1 MQLLVSTNTKR
12 SIGHLHNPS
21 NRINV
26 GSLLHNP
33 SNKINVSKKSCQSA
47 FSDRPGLAEV
57 DSVQDFLVKGGSG
70 QFICYLEDLGFPE
83 AEHFAWKLLVP
94 RKSLPMPLLFL
105 DPSMILIQHK
115 YGITLFLKDL

>member
-1 MQLLVSTNTKR
+1 MQSSVSTLY
-12 SIGHLHNPS
+12 SEVDS
-21 NRINV
+21 V
-26 GSLLHNP
+26 QS
-33 SNKINVSKKSCQSA
+33 SVST
-47 FSDRPGLAEV
+47 LYAEV

>member
-1 MQLLVSTNTKR
+1 MQLLVSTNTEW
-12 SIGHLHNPS
+12 SIGHLHNP
-21 NRINV
+21 
-26 GSLLHNP
+26 L
-33 SNKINVSKKSCQSA
+33 NKMNVSKKSCQPA